1 MQGYI
6 HSFESFG
13 AVDGPGIR
21 FIVFL
26 KGCLLKC
33 LYCHNPD
40 TWHKNASDEFTLI
53 TPEELLEKVQSYKNF
68 CTGGV
73 TISGGEP
80 LLQADFCYEFIKLCN
95 ENNIHVAIDTSG
107 AVPLEKSSRVI
118 DIADMLLLDIKD
130 IDAEDC
136 KTLTG
141 IDNQNC
147 FKTLEYCEKIQKP
160 VWIRHV
166 LVPEYTMKED
176 KLKRTAEYLKQFSCV
191 KRVDLLPYHTLGKYK
206 WEQLGAEY
214 KLEGIDTPTK
224 EDVENASLIFKDVVK
239 E

>member
-1 MQGYI
+1 MKGYI
-6 HSFESFG
+6 HSYESFG

-40 TWHKNASDEFTLI
+40 TWHKNAADNFSVT
-53 TPEELLEKVQSYKNF
+53 TPEELIKQILKYKNF
-68 CTGGV
+68 ICNGGV

-80 LLQADFCYEFIKLCN
+80 LLQADFCYELIQLCK
-95 ENNIHVAIDTSG
+95 ENNLHTAIDTSG
-107 AVPLEKSSRVI
+107 AVPLEKSSKVI
-118 DIADMLLLDIKD
+118 DVADMLLLDIKD

-136 KTLTG
+136 KILTG
-141 IDNQNC
+141 IDNSNA
-147 FKTLEYCEKIQKP
+147 FKTLEYCESINKP

-166 LVPEYTMKED
+166 LVPEYTLKED
-176 KLKRTAEYLKQFSCV
+176 KLKRLADYLRKFSCV
-191 KRVDLLPYHTLGKYK
+191 KRIDLLPYHTLGKYK

-214 KLEGIDTPTK
+214 KLEGIEPPSDEEVAK
-224 EDVENASLIFKDVVK
+224 AKLIFKDIV
-239 E
+239 